1 MRVSRVFR
9 SGGAMM
15 LTGLAVAF
23 LALPAAAE
31 QAPAPAVETP
41 DEASFAAAAA
51 PPPRM
56 LSSGIER
63 AWFEPAATLDERVS
77 RTRRASL
84 ERGVWNLDAAA
95 RALMTAAGHPLER
108 ARAAVRL
115 APDLPAGH
123 MELAQALWLHGDS
136 PLGALRTAVGSLA
149 AAARHLEASLWLG
162 GSLLFVLAVALVLG
176 GLVCIA
182 VTSIFSVRHA
192 AHDLGD
198 VVPGSMP
205 AFARMAF
212 LATLMLL
219 LPVLGEGI
227 LGLALALMAV
237 GLCYASRSQRKIL
250 AAAGLAVLLGAYPV
264 ARLAGATLAALH
276 GDPVAEAAYSAS
288 HGVVVRVDIAR
299 LEAAPEDDLLAAQAR
314 ARLARRAGNLG
325 QADAM
330 YQAILR
336 ETPDDPV
343 VLNNAA
349 NVRLHLG
356 HMESALELYRRALEV
371 EESPAVLFNLS
382 QAYGRAFEIDQV
394 TRSLGRAQALDSELV
409 TELTRLQGAEP
420 EGFVVDLPLPIAVV
434 RARVFDPERG
444 DRLAAALRSHL
455 APGLLGSSAGLA
467 FGAWAAVVGAALLV
481 SRNLRPSR
489 SCRRCGRLV
498 CPRCHSQ
505 FGAGEICEACNRLF
519 YQPEHTDR
527 ELRLAR
533 VNALREREARLDK
546 LAWLASLLLPG
557 VAGVLANRPLRGLL
571 GSFFFALALAAVVW
585 RRGVVPDPLVAGAAA
600 PFALLG
606 LAACASIG
614 YAIVVATSL
623 AARLRS

>member
-1 MRVSRVFR
+1 
-9 SGGAMM
+9 
-15 LTGLAVAF
+15 
-23 LALPAAAE
+23 
-31 QAPAPAVETP
+31 
-41 DEASFAAAAA
+41 
-51 PPPRM
+51 
-56 LSSGIER
+56 
-63 AWFEPAATLDERVS
+63 
-77 RTRRASL
+77 
-84 ERGVWNLDAAA
+84 
-95 RALMTAAGHPLER
+95 
-108 ARAAVRL
+108 
-115 APDLPAGH
+115 
-123 MELAQALWLHGDS
+123 MELARALWLHGDS
-136 PLGALRTAVGSLA
+136 PLGALRTAVGSLS

-162 GSLLFVLAVALVLG
+162 GSVLFILAAGLVLG

-182 VTSIFSVRHA
+182 VTSVFSVTYA

-212 LATLMLL
+212 LASLVLL
-219 LPVLGEGI
+219 LPALGEGI
-227 LGLALALMAV
+227 LGLALALLAL
-237 GLCYASRSQRKIL
+237 GLCYARKSQKTVI

-264 ARLAGATLAALH
+264 ARLAGATLGALH

-288 HGVVVRVDIAR
+288 HGVAVPVDVAR

-314 ARLARRAGNLG
+314 ARLARRVGNLG

-356 HMESALELYRRALEV
+356 HMESALELYGRALEV
-371 EESPAVLFNLS
+371 EESPTVLFNLS
-382 QAYGRAFEIDQV
+382 QAYGRAFEVEEV
-394 TRSLGRAQALDSELV
+394 TRALGRAQQLDSELV

-420 EGFVVDLPLPIAVV
+420 EGFVVDLPLPTGVV
-434 RARVFDPERG
+434 LARVFDAKGGSRF
-444 DRLAAALRSHL
+444 AAALRSHL
-455 APGLLGSSAGLA
+455 APGLLGSSPGLA
-467 FGAWAAVVGAALLV
+467 FGVWAAVVAGALLM

-505 FGAGEICEACNRLF
+505 FGAGELCEPCNRLF

-533 VNALREREARLDK
+533 VEALREREARLDK
-546 LAWLASLLLPG
+546 LAWLASLVVPG
-557 VAGVLANRPLRGLL
+557 VAGLLANRALRSLL
-571 GSFFFALALAAVVW
+571 GSFFFALALSAVVW
-585 RRGVVPDPLVAGAAA
+585 RHGVVPDPLVAGAMA

-606 LAACASIG
+606 LAASASIG

-623 AARLRS
+623 AARWRS